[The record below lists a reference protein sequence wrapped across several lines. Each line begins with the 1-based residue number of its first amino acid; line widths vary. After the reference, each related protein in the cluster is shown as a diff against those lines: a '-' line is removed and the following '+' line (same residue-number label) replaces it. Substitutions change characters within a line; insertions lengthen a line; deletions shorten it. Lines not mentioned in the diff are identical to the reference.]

1 MGEFIMDNN
10 IIEVVHSAQLKIMD
24 EIHRVCKKN
33 GLRYYLIG
41 GSALGAVRHKGFI
54 PWDLDID
61 IAMPRPD
68 YETFLKCAGEELSNS
83 FSCLDYTSK
92 RAFFPPHALVILK
105 QSLMSY
111 DFTPLNPNLS
121 CEEIYVDILPL
132 DIVSQDRGDQ
142 IIHARDLKIINKV
155 KYLKAS
161 RIYPKNS
168 FIVRILKKSIRLL
181 LLPVSWR
188 FLNKLQQKVAMRHTN
203 SQSSSL
209 CCSTLSHYKY
219 DKLTMPFSVFGTPRL
234 YEFENRKYYGP
245 ENIVAYL
252 QQIFGN
258 YMELPKKEVR
268 EKQIA
273 SVIEV
278 RV

>member
-1 MGEFIMDNN
+1 MKEK
-10 IIEVVHSAQLKIMD
+10 IIQIAHSAQLKIMD
-24 EIHRVCKKN
+24 EIHRVCEKK

-41 GSALGAVRHKGFI
+41 GSALGAIRHNGFI

-68 YETFLKCAGEELSNS
+68 YEAFLKIAKEELADS
-83 FSCLDYTSK
+83 FSILDYERK
-92 RAFFPPHALVILK
+92 RSFFPPHALVILK
-105 QSLMSY
+105 NSSFTY

-121 CEEIYVDILPL
+121 CNEIYVDVLPL
-132 DIVSQDRGDQ
+132 DTVSDNRRDQ
-142 IIHARDLKIINKV
+142 IIHARDLRLVSKI

-168 FIVRILKKSIRLL
+168 LVTRLVKMMLRLL
-181 LLPVSWR
+181 FLPVSWR
-188 FLNKLQQKVAMRHTN
+188 FLNRLQQSIAMRHSN
-203 SQSSSL
+203 MKDSLL

-219 DKLTMPFSVFGTPRL
+219 DKLTMPFFVFGTPKL
-234 YEFENRKYYGP
+234 YEFEGRMYYGP
-245 ENIVAYL
+245 EDIFTYL

-258 YMELPKKEVR
+258 YMELPRQDER

-273 SVIEV
+273 SVIDV
-278 RV
+278 RIGS